1 MLMDFTIIAHAI
13 EVDHGVKR
21 LSMRFIKRYAAPDRV
36 RLSAELCEQI
46 TQALDELG
54 LMTLPR
60 QLPTKENEFVFVIKK
75 DSPLGEAVT
84 IASSVAMMEKMGTP
98 VIPSLFGRFPSAVSH
113 LT

>member
-1 MLMDFTIIAHAI
+1 MDFTIVAHAV
-13 EVDHGVKR
+13 EVDHGIKR

-46 TQALDELG
+46 ARALDELG

-60 QLPTKENEFVFVIKK
+60 RLPTSENEYIFVIQKG
-75 DSPLGEAVT
+75 SALGEAVA

-98 VIPSLFGRFPSAVSH
+98 VLPSLFERFPEARRQ